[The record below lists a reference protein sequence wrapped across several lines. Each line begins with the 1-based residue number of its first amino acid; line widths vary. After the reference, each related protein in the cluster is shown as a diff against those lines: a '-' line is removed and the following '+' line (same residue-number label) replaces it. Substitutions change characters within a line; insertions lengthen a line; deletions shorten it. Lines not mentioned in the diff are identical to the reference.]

1 MVVMMNIDEL
11 RRLAVK
17 EELSLNYVAKDE
29 MVSKV
34 LLDLQGFDDLI
45 LKGGT
50 AINRVYIKTK
60 RFSED
65 IDFDLLFKGT
75 AKMALSR
82 TNKILEKL
90 EGFRIAQ
97 PRIMKEVIRYDLFYT
112 NPLQHQDR
120 IMLEFHV
127 SAAATHYTKRIV
139 NFGFVPH
146 DSALL
151 RVYDAEELIKQKITC
166 IMTRLEGKDF
176 FDLFYLL
183 DVVKTPVRISRE
195 KKELLLGRITLE
207 KEQIVL
213 VANVINHYIP
223 RGQRPNWDVFLDELR
238 KKVEKLA

>member
-1 MVVMMNIDEL
+1 MVAVMDVDEL
-11 RRLAVK
+11 RRLAAK
-17 EELSLNYVAKDE
+17 EELSLNYIAKDE
-29 MVSKV
+29 MISKV
-34 LLDLQGFDDLI
+34 LAALQGFDDLI

-65 IDFDLLFKGT
+65 IDFDLLFKGPAKT
-75 AKMALSR
+75 ALFR
-82 TNKILEKL
+82 TKKILEKL

-120 IMLEFHV
+120 IMLEFHI
-127 SAAATHYTKRIV
+127 SAKAVHYTKRIV

-151 RVYDAEELIKQKITC
+151 QVYDAEELIKQKVMC

-176 FDLFYLL
+176 FDLHYLL
-183 DVVKTPVRISRE
+183 DAVKNPVRISRE
-195 KKELLLGRITLE
+195 KKEFLLKRLALDR
-207 KEQIVL
+207 EQIAH

-223 RGQRPNWDVFLDELR
+223 RRQRPDWDVFLEGL
-238 KKVEKLA
+238 KLKIERFL

>member
-1 MVVMMNIDEL
+1 MDVDEL
-11 RRLAVK
+11 RRLAAK
-17 EELSLNYVAKDE
+17 EEISLNYVAKDE

-34 LLDLQGFDDLI
+34 LFDLQGFDDLI

-50 AINRVYIKTK
+50 AINRVHIKNR

-82 TNKILEKL
+82 TKKIIEKL
-90 EGFRIAQ
+90 VGFYVAQ

-112 NPLQHQDR
+112 NPLQHKDKIR
-120 IMLEFHV
+120 LEFHV
-127 SAAATHYTKRIV
+127 CAKAAHYTKRVV

-151 RVYDAEELIKQKITC
+151 QVYDAEEIIKQKIAC

-176 FDLFYLL
+176 FDLYYLL
-183 DVVKTPVRISRE
+183 DAVKTPVRISRE
-195 KKELLLGRITLE
+195 EKELLLKRVTLD
-207 KEQIVL
+207 KEQITL

-223 RGQRPNWDVFLDELR
+223 RGQRPDWGVFLEGL
-238 KKVEKLA
+238 KKKIEKLA